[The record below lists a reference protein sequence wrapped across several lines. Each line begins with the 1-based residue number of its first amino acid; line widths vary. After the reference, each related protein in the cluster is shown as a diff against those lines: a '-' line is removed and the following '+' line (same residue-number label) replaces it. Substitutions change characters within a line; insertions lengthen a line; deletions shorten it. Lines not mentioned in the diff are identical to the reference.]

1 MSKTSRR
8 GRRIAAAAAAGAV
21 AVAGAA
27 ALAGGALSGRS
38 VADAAQGGAQ
48 GGSQGGAAQAATTTA
63 YQFTTLNN
71 AQDVTF
77 NQLLGINNRGT
88 IAGYLGSGAAGHPNK
103 GYLLFPNYGQ
113 GNYASENFPGSVQ
126 TQVTGL
132 NDNGVTVGFWS
143 PTNNASMQNENDAFW
158 ERGGQF
164 HSANVPFGEISAPAE
179 EQLLGVN
186 DANVAVG
193 FFTEA
198 NGLTFGYKLNINTG
212 KFSEIVDP
220 NAPGASLTAAAINNG
235 GDVAGFYA
243 NPANG
248 NTDGFLLRHGAFTD
262 LAYPGASATQALGVN
277 DRDEVVGT
285 YTVGSGSGAVMH
297 GFTWTPGGGFT
308 SVDDPHGM
316 GTTTVNGVNDAG
328 ELVGFYVDAAG
339 NTDGFLATAMKV
351 RQAKVTTQ
359 VQLAP
364 MPQGTVTLGR
374 SGTGSVDATVSA
386 FGLTPGSAHT
396 VELVNGAGGV
406 VTTFGTLTA
415 GANGQAQATLTSG
428 YKFSLGSWRVVI
440 LNGTAGDP
448 VSAEPIA
455 QTARFDGMNTYQLNA
470 VEVDQNGNRL
480 GTPQGNATFTYDPA
494 AQTISVTVNASGLT
508 PGAHAAH
515 IHAGTCQQQGAVQY
529 MLMDFTA
536 NAAGQIANQTRTV
549 TGVTTPLPA
558 NGSWY
563 LNLHQGDSNNILAN
577 GNPTI
582 NFRPLLCGEIVTQP

>member
-1 MSKTSRR
+1 MSKSSRR
-8 GRRIAAAAAAGAV
+8 GRRVAVAAVAAAGAA
-21 AVAGAA
+21 AVAGA
-27 ALAGGALSGRS
+27 ALAGGAGRS
-38 VADAAQGGAQ
+38 LADSAQ
-48 GGSQGGAAQAATTTA
+48 GGSQGGAAQSARSAVA

-77 NQLLGINNRGT
+77 NQLLGISNRGT
-88 IAGYLGSGAAGHPNK
+88 IAGYFGSGAAGHPNK

-113 GNYASENFPGSVQ
+113 GNYGGENFPGSVQ

-158 ERGGQF
+158 ERNGQF
-164 HSANVPFGEISAPAE
+164 HNANVPFGEVSAPPV

-198 NGLTFGYKLNINTG
+198 NGSTFGYKLNVNTG

-243 NPANG
+243 NPATG

-328 ELVGFYVDAAG
+328 ELVGFYVDADG
-339 NTDGFLATAMKV
+339 NTDGFLATAMRV

-374 SGTGSVDATVSA
+374 SGTGSVDVTVSA

-396 VELVNGAGGV
+396 VDLVNGAGQV

-415 GANGQAQATLTSG
+415 GPTGQAQATLTSG

-440 LNGTAGDP
+440 RNGTAGDP

-455 QTARFDGMNTYQLNA
+455 QTARHTDGVSTYQLNA
-470 VEVDQNGNRL
+470 VEVDQGGNRL
-480 GTPQGNATFTYDPA
+480 GTPQGNATFTYDPGA
-494 AQTISVTVNASGLT
+494 GTISVTVNASGLT

-515 IHAGTCQQQGAVQY
+515 IHAGSCQLQGAVQY

-536 NAAGQIANQTRTV
+536 NASGQIVDQTRTV
-549 TGVTTPLPA
+549 TNVTMPLPA

-563 LNLHQGDSNNILAN
+563 LNLHQGNSNNILAN

>member
-38 VADAAQGGAQ
+38 VADAAQGGGQ
-48 GGSQGGAAQAATTTA
+48 GGSQGSAARTATA
-63 YQFTTLNN
+63 YQFTTLDN
-71 AQDVTF
+71 ARDVTF

-88 IAGYLGSGAAGHPNK
+88 IAGYFGSGAAGHPNK

-132 NDNGVTVGFWS
+132 NDNGITVGFWS
-143 PTNNASMQNENDAFW
+143 PTNNASMQNENDSFW

-164 HSANVPFGEISAPAE
+164 HNADVPFGEVSAPPA

-198 NGLTFGYKLNINTG
+198 NGSTFGYKLNINTG

-248 NTDGFLLRHGAFTD
+248 STDGFLLRHGAFTD

-339 NTDGFLATAMKV
+339 NTDGFLANAMKV

-396 VELVNGAGGV
+396 VELVNGAGGM

-455 QTARFDGMNTYQLNA
+455 RTARYADGMNTYQLNA

-480 GTPQGNATFTYDPA
+480 GTPQGNATFTYDPG

-515 IHAGTCQQQGAVQY
+515 IHVGTCQQQGAVQY

-536 NAAGQIANQTRTV
+536 NGNGQIVNQTRTV